1 MTDQNQDMNNQV
13 QDIKQED
20 LTLEGKRF
28 NIKLDRD
35 GKQYVFSVP
44 DGTPFGQ
51 AYDACLQILL
61 ALKDMI
67 NKSAESIIAESTPKE
82 TNEVIDSDLVSN

>member
-1 MTDQNQDMNNQV
+1 MENQV
-13 QDIKQED
+13 QDIEQKD
-20 LTLEGKRF
+20 ITLDGKRF

-44 DGTPFGQ
+44 DGTPFGT

-67 NKSAESIIAESTPKE
+67 NKSAEAILAESTPKE
-82 TNEVIDSDLVSN
+82 VSEVAEPKAIEPEVIG